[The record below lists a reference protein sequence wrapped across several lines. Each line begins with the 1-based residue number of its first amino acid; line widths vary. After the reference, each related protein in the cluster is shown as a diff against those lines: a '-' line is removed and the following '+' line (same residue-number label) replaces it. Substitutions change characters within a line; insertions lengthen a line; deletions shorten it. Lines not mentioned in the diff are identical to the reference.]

1 MWEGDYA
8 ALGNMDLHFC
18 SQGFDEEP
26 QWNFYKSHILSYVK
40 KNRKISANS
49 RKSPNSMK
57 LRGFRFSNLWG
68 GWFETIL
75 LVRFS

>member
-40 KNRKISANS
+40 KKTEKFQQIHV
-49 RKSPNSMK
+49 KVP
-57 LRGFRFSNLWG
+57 
-68 GWFETIL
+68 IL
-75 LVRFS
+75 